1 MDGTV
6 PEWMILMIVLE
17 EIRIETRF
25 KMALEA
31 CDFSREH
38 YEIIVLKV
46 TFKEKYARVR
56 IESTIIDPD
65 GTR

>member
-1 MDGTV
+1 
-6 PEWMILMIVLE
+6 MIVLE